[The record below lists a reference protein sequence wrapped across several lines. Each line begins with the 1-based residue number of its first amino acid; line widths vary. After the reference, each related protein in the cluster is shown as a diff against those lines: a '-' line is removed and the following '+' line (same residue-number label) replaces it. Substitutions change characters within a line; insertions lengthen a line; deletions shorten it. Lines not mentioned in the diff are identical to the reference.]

1 VIGSGEPSLQLVAE
15 RLKTV
20 ETRWE
25 EGRETIRCGST
36 VRLGLGDMLAFRILG
51 PLEAIDHERPVA
63 LGGPKQRALLAI
75 LLLRRGEVVSSD
87 RLIDQLWGERPPAT
101 AAKTLQGYVSH
112 LRKALGNDVLLTRG
126 GGYLLAAA
134 PEQVDAARFEAI
146 VADARRAL
154 TVGDASRARKLLD
167 VALGLWR
174 GEPLADLAYEPFAQ
188 GEIARLTE
196 SRLTALEDRIDADL
210 ALGLDRGVVGELE
223 GLVTLHPNRDR
234 LRGAL
239 MLALY
244 RSGRQADALE
254 VYRRRRLALDDELG
268 LEPGTELRALEQRIL
283 AHDPT
288 LGRPA
293 APAPA
298 RSSAE
303 RARGV
308 RGRGRAL
315 IAAGGALLLAAAIA
329 AGIVEL
335 TRGGGIRL
343 RVVANS
349 LAAINVRSDRVVG
362 VVPVGAR
369 PGAVAFG
376 SGSLWVANLDDQTI
390 SRIDPRTLRTLRTIE
405 LRDSPTDIATSA
417 GGVWVV
423 ESNTNPEANSTS
435 VFVGRIDPEFDTL
448 SGGRR
453 IDNVIPSG
461 PGAVAANGNSVWVAP
476 STGLL
481 TRLNAQTG
489 AVQQRLDPNASPAGI
504 TIGDGAVW
512 LSDTEADDVIRV
524 DPTGLLTPIPVGN
537 GPTGITVGAG
547 SVWVV
552 DSLDDAV
559 VRIDPDTQS
568 VMATIPVGRSPAGVA
583 FGAGSVWVANSADGT
598 VTRINPKTGTATT
611 IAVGGSPQAITV
623 GGGRAWVTVDA
634 QSIAP
639 NQRGSGNG
647 TLRMVSSTDLGPMDP
662 ALAGPGATQLL
673 YATCA
678 QLVNYPDKP
687 LPAGS
692 QLTAEVAAA
701 LPRRSAD
708 GRTYTFKIRPGFRF
722 SPPSDQPVTAQTF
735 KDTIERTLSPRMHSS
750 SAQYLADVVGA
761 RAYMAGKA
769 THISGVVASG
779 DTLTIRLLA
788 PAPDFLA
795 RLAQPAFCAVPINT
809 PILPGGV
816 RVIPGAG
823 PYYVSSY
830 TPGQGV
836 VLARNPNYHGSRPHH
851 FARIELAV
859 GVSAQRAFGEIEA
872 GTADYTNLS
881 LYPSTVIAAIAAH
894 LGARYGPGSPAATRG
909 SQQYFVNPGLQLD
922 YFDLNTHRPLFSDV
936 RVRQAVN
943 YAIDRRALARFGDFF
958 QPLPERPTDHY
969 LPPGMPGF
977 RDAHVYPTT
986 PDVAKARSLVRQ
998 ADAGGRTA
1006 VLDTCDAYPCPQQAQ
1021 IVKTDLARIG
1031 LRVQIREL
1039 PSATLFVQE
1048 GTPGARFDLAWD
1060 GWLPDYFD
1068 PQAML
1073 SSILEDSSVG
1083 PTFNDPVYRRKL
1095 ARAARLSGPNRY
1107 FAYGKLD
1114 LELARNAAPLVAFG
1128 NLTSNDFFS
1137 ARIGCQT
1144 YGVYGMDLAALCLR
1158 HPRH

>member
-1 VIGSGEPSLQLVAE
+1 VLV
-15 RLKTV
+15 
-20 ETRWE
+20 
-25 EGRETIRCGST
+25 
-36 VRLGLGDMLAFRILG
+36 FRILG
-51 PLEAIDHERPVA
+51 PLEVVDQERSVP

-75 LLLRRGEVVSSD
+75 LVLRRGEVVSSD
-87 RLIDQLWGERPPAT
+87 RLIDQLWNERPPAT
-101 AAKTLQGYVSH
+101 AAKTLQGYMSH
-112 LRKALGNDVLLTRG
+112 LRKALGDDVLLTRG

-134 PEQVDAARFEAI
+134 PDQVDAECFETI
-146 VADARRAL
+146 VANARRAL
-154 TVGDASRARKLLD
+154 STGDATGARALLD
-167 VALGLWR
+167 DALGLWR
-174 GEPLADLAYEPFAQ
+174 GEPLADLAYEPFAH
-188 GEIARLTE
+188 GEIARLEE
-196 SRLTALEDRIDADL
+196 SRLAALEDRIDADL
-210 ALGLDRGVVGELE
+210 ELGLHRDLVAELE
-223 GLVTLHPNRDR
+223 ALVTLHPNRDR
-234 LRGAL
+234 LRGEL

-244 RSGRQADALE
+244 RSGRQTDALE
-254 VYRRRRLALDDELG
+254 VYSRRRVALDDELG
-268 LEPGTELRALEQRIL
+268 LEPGPELRALEQRIL

-288 LGRPA
+288 LGTPATTRPA
-293 APAPA
+293 PRPT
-298 RSSAE
+298 E
-303 RARGV
+303 HARGA
-308 RGRGRAL
+308 RGRGRTL
-315 IAAGGALLLAAAIA
+315 IAAGGALLLVAAIA
-329 AGIVEL
+329 ASIVEL
-335 TRGGGIRL
+335 TRSRAAEL

-349 LAAINVRSDRVVG
+349 LAAINVRSDRIVG

-369 PGAVAFG
+369 PGAVTVG

-390 SRIDPRTLRTLRTIE
+390 SRIDPGTLRTLRTIE
-405 LRDSPTDIATSA
+405 LAGSPTDIATSA

-423 ESNTNPEANSTS
+423 ESARAPQANSTS

-448 SGGRR
+448 SGGKR

-461 PGAVAANGNSVWVAP
+461 PGAVAADGDSVWVAP

-481 TRLNAQTG
+481 TRLNARTG

-524 DPTGLLTPIPVGN
+524 DRTGLLTPIPVGN
-537 GPTGITVGAG
+537 GPTAITVGAG

-598 VTRINPKTGTATT
+598 VTRINPQTETATT
-611 IAVGGSPQAITV
+611 IAVGGSPQAIAV

-639 NQRGSGNG
+639 NHGGSGNG
-647 TLRMVSSTDLGPMDP
+647 TLRIVSSIDFGPMDP

-687 LPAGS
+687 GPAGS
-692 QLTAEVAAA
+692 QLTAEVAEA

-708 GRTYTFKIRPGFRF
+708 GRTYTFTIRPGFRF

-735 KDTIERTLSPRMHSS
+735 KDTIERTLSPRMHSG

-788 PAPDFLA
+788 PAPDFLS

-809 PILPGGV
+809 PILAGGV
-816 RVIPGAG
+816 PVIPGAG

-836 VLARNPNYHGSRPHH
+836 VLLRNPNYHGSRPHH

-859 GVSAQRAFGEIEA
+859 GVPAQRAFAEIEA
-872 GTADYTNLS
+872 GTADYTNFAF
-881 LYPSTVIAAIAAH
+881 YPSTVIAAIAAH
-894 LGARYGPGSPAATRG
+894 LAARYGPGSPAAAHGR
-909 SQQYFVNPGLQLD
+909 QQYFVNPGLQLD

-936 RVRQAVN
+936 RVRRAVN

-977 RDAHVYPTT
+977 HDVHVYPTT
-986 PDVAKARSLVRQ
+986 PDIAKARSLVNQ
-998 ADAGGRTA
+998 AHAGGRTA
-1006 VLDTCDAYPCPQQAQ
+1006 VLYTCDAYPCPQQAQ

-1031 LRVQIREL
+1031 LRVQITEL
-1039 PSATLFVQE
+1039 PSATLFARQE
-1048 GTPGARFDLAWD
+1048 IPSAPFDLAWD
-1060 GWLPDYFD
+1060 GWVPDYLD

-1073 SSILEDSSVG
+1073 SDLLEDSSVE
-1083 PTFNDPVYRRKL
+1083 PTFDDPVYRRKL
-1095 ARAARLSGPNRY
+1095 ARAARLSGPERY
-1107 FAYGKLD
+1107 LAYGKLD
-1114 LELARNAAPLVAFG
+1114 LDLARNAAPLAAFG

-1137 ARIGCQT
+1137 ARIGCQI
-1144 YGVYGMDLAALCLR
+1144 YGIYGMDLAALCLR
-1158 HPRH
+1158 PPPT